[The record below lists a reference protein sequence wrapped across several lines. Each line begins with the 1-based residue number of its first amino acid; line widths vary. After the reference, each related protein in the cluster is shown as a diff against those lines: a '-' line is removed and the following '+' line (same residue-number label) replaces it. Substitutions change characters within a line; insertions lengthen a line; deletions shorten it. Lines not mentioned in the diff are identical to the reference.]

1 MRRQLVDFLTKEHRR
16 RSLNYDS
23 AITSLRAAPPP
34 FEAGNRIRIHKRN
47 SRDALPKLSII
58 LLDWSC
64 RERFDSLEW
73 LEQQDVPREAYELI
87 WVELFDRVIREAMER
102 ADVVVTCGQSN
113 PYHKHEGYNIG
124 LLLAQGELFCVCDS
138 DAVFP
143 QEFVRSIFDH
153 FYGEG
158 KLPRGSVLFHFE
170 GRSSLSYPGLH
181 SAQELKDASWRWWG
195 LHPNVGACMTVRT
208 ADAIRFGGFDEDPVY
223 AGYLC
228 GPYELGWRLMN
239 AGLAEVW
246 HDPATKLWH
255 FAHPDPV
262 GDNGILPSLRQ
273 IGEITYPH
281 VDLHALHA
289 VEALVCGRLLPLQE
303 NAALF
308 ERRMSSRVFGAAFVT
323 RYAFSGGPAGF
334 RKGSV
339 RKMRRA
345 SQLEDL
351 RIRAARLVVRM
362 IEGVCTVLRPEL
374 VAFTRRRRNWKPAA
388 PVFSA
393 AGWVLYV
400 QGEEIF
406 ALPHY
411 VDPHAPESKAL
422 RIIGGDFWSVQ
433 NAILEQAPALCYQPE
448 IIDKDY
454 RGTGFQTVAF
464 LSLVIGIRSGQGR
477 FDLGR
482 LLLDPPNGTYWCT
495 TVAAARQMVDRAQA
509 PTTPESRRE
518 MFLNAVDGLLD
529 GFPGVPPNT
538 PILLA
543 SLFDTSLVYV
553 ANELLAVPRAVG
565 QFDLTNSLGRET
577 PGSRRV
583 SSRIELSKLVD
594 DQLRAARVVSAG
606 AASE

>member
-1 MRRQLVDFLTKEHRR
+1 
-16 RSLNYDS
+16 
-23 AITSLRAAPPP
+23 
-34 FEAGNRIRIHKRN
+34 
-47 SRDALPKLSII
+47 
-58 LLDWSC
+58 
-64 RERFDSLEW
+64 
-73 LEQQDVPREAYELI
+73 
-87 WVELFDRVIREAMER
+87 
-102 ADVVVTCGQSN
+102 
-113 PYHKHEGYNIG
+113 
-124 LLLAQGELFCVCDS
+124 
-138 DAVFP
+138 
-143 QEFVRSIFDH
+143 
-153 FYGEG
+153 
-158 KLPRGSVLFHFE
+158 
-170 GRSSLSYPGLH
+170 
-181 SAQELKDASWRWWG
+181 
-195 LHPNVGACMTVRT
+195 
-208 ADAIRFGGFDEDPVY
+208 
-223 AGYLC
+223 
-228 GPYELGWRLMN
+228 
-239 AGLAEVW
+239 
-246 HDPATKLWH
+246 
-255 FAHPDPV
+255 
-262 GDNGILPSLRQ
+262 
-273 IGEITYPH
+273 
-281 VDLHALHA
+281 
-289 VEALVCGRLLPLQE
+289 
-303 NAALF
+303 
-308 ERRMSSRVFGAAFVT
+308 
-323 RYAFSGGPAGF
+323 
-334 RKGSV
+334 
-339 RKMRRA
+339 
-345 SQLEDL
+345 
-351 RIRAARLVVRM
+351 M

-422 RIIGGDFWSVQ
+422 RIIGGGFWSVQ